1 MNTDYMSAVHAE
13 DKEKDMAELTREF
26 LENHFKF
33 HNKLTIYQG
42 QIPLTITKAWHL
54 HLNGG
59 HHDYDIVDCEDL
71 ADLCSERELTLKPVH
86 TTKDEATGTE
96 REVGIVSL

>member
-1 MNTDYMSAVHAE
+1 MSTDYMSAVNAE
-13 DKEKDMAELTREF
+13 DKERAMITKEY

-86 TTKDEATGTE
+86 TTKDEKTGDE

>member
-1 MNTDYMSAVHAE
+1 MNTDYMSAVNAE
-13 DKEKDMAELTREF
+13 DKEKAMITKEF

-59 HHDYDIVDCEDL
+59 HHDYDIV
-71 ADLCSERELTLKPVH
+71 
-86 TTKDEATGTE
+86 
-96 REVGIVSL
+96 EVGIVSLQDDVAKRDPIKEVTNRDTLKYRTGTGAGGI

>member
-1 MNTDYMSAVHAE
+1 MSSVVPIAVMTFRNGRKEQRNMNTDYMSAVNAE
-13 DKEKDMAELTREF
+13 DKERAMITKEF

-54 HLNGG
+54 HLNCRQVA
-59 HHDYDIVDCEDL
+59 I
-71 ADLCSERELTLKPVH
+71 K
-86 TTKDEATGTE
+86 
-96 REVGIVSL
+96 

>member
-1 MNTDYMSAVHAE
+1 MNTDYMSAVNAE

-54 HLNGG
+54 HFDGG
-59 HHDYDIVDCEDL
+59 YHSFDIEDCKDL
-71 ADLCSERELTLKPVH
+71 AEMCFQRGLTLKPSP
-86 TTKDEATGTE
+86 KQEDAG
-96 REVGIVSL
+96 GIVSL